1 MDEILT
7 VEQLQERLLELAKP
21 LAALDLPLLDSHG
34 ATLANDLLVDEQ
46 LAIKNGQQIGSTQI
60 ALAASLG
67 LDRLPARPHPRVVI
81 ISAGDDL
88 VEPGSKLA
96 KDDDEFESNSW
107 FLTTFMREAGAHA
120 FRVHT
125 IPETAEQLKL
135 VIEDQLVRSD
145 LIVISGESKDES
157 FDLITSVIS
166 QLGEIKVVTPNLN
179 ESGKHS
185 YGLIGPDKTPVI
197 TLPGD
202 PIANYLSAEIFIRPM
217 ILKMLAR
224 TQIHRQNKKVKLSK
238 ALVLNSDKATYV
250 RAKLNAEGQV
260 TPLANQESLATI
272 SDADCLIALPEKN
285 KKLSAGDLVEI
296 VMIKRVSN

>member
-238 ALVLNSDKATYV
+238 ALVSNSDKATYV
-250 RAKLNAEGQV
+250 RANLNAEGQV

-272 SDADCLIALPEKN
+272 SDADCLIALPEKS
-285 KKLSAGDLVEI
+285 KKLSAGDLVDL
-296 VMIKRVSN
+296 VMINRVSN

>member
-7 VEQLQERLLELAKP
+7 VGQLQERLLELAKP

-272 SDADCLIALPEKN
+272 SDADCLIALPEKS

-296 VMIKRVSN
+296 VMINRVSN

>member
-7 VEQLQERLLELAKP
+7 VGQLQERLLELAKP

-224 TQIHRQNKKVKLSK
+224 TQIHRKNKKVKLSK
-238 ALVLNSDKATYV
+238 ALVSNSDKASYV
-250 RAKLNAEGQV
+250 RAKFNKEGEV

-272 SDADCLIALPEKN
+272 SDADCLIALPEKS
-285 KKLSAGDLVEI
+285 KKLSAGDLVDL
-296 VMIKRVSN
+296 VMINRVSN

>member
-166 QLGEIKVVTPNLN
+166 QLGEIKIVTPNLN

-238 ALVLNSDKATYV
+238 ALVLNSDKATYI

-272 SDADCLIALPEKN
+272 SDADCLIALPEKS
-285 KKLSAGDLVEI
+285 KKLSAGDLVDL
-296 VMIKRVSN
+296 VMINRVSN

>member
-7 VEQLQERLLELAKP
+7 VGQLQERLLELAKP

-157 FDLITSVIS
+157 FDLIT
-166 QLGEIKVVTPNLN
+166 
-179 ESGKHS
+179 
-185 YGLIGPDKTPVI
+185 
-197 TLPGD
+197 
-202 PIANYLSAEIFIRPM
+202 
-217 ILKMLAR
+217 
-224 TQIHRQNKKVKLSK
+224 
-238 ALVLNSDKATYV
+238 
-250 RAKLNAEGQV
+250 
-260 TPLANQESLATI
+260 
-272 SDADCLIALPEKN
+272 
-285 KKLSAGDLVEI
+285 
-296 VMIKRVSN
+296 

>member
-34 ATLANDLLVDEQ
+34 ATLANDLLVDDQ

-67 LDRLPARPHPRVVI
+67 LDRLPTRPHPRVVI

-135 VIEDQLVRSD
+135 VIEDQLVRAD

-166 QLGEIKVVTPNLN
+166 KLGEIKVVTPNLN

-202 PIANYLSAEIFIRPM
+202 PIANYLSAEIFVRPM
-217 ILKMLAR
+217 ILKMLAK
-224 TQIHRQNKKVKLSK
+224 TQIYRQSKKLKLSK
-238 ALVLNSDKATYV
+238 ALDLTSDKASYV
-250 RAKLNAEGQV
+250 RAKFNKEGEV
-260 TPLANQESLATI
+260 TPLGNQESLTTL

-296 VMIKRVSN
+296 LMINRVSN

>member
-1 MDEILT
+1 MILKM
-7 VEQLQERLLELAKP
+7 LARTQIHRQNKKVKLSKALVLNSDKATYVRAKLNAEGQVTP
-21 LAALDLPLLDSHG
+21 LANQESL
-34 ATLANDLLVDEQ
+34 ATISDADCL
-46 LAIKNGQQIGSTQI
+46 I
-60 ALAASLG
+60 ALPEKSKKL
-67 LDRLPARPHPRVVI
+67 
-81 ISAGDDL
+81 SAGDDL

-166 QLGEIKVVTPNLN
+166 QLGEIKIVTPNLN

-197 TLPGD
+197 TLND
-202 PIANYLSAEIFIRPM
+202 F
-217 ILKMLAR
+217 KD
-224 TQIHRQNKKVKLSK
+224 VSK
-238 ALVLNSDKATYV
+238 NSNSP
-250 RAKLNAEGQV
+250 AKQK
-260 TPLANQESLATI
+260 S
-272 SDADCLIALPEKN
+272 K
-285 KKLSAGDLVEI
+285 
-296 VMIKRVSN
+296 IK

>member
-217 ILKMLAR
+217 ILKMLGK
-224 TQIHRQNKKVKLSK
+224 TQIHRQTKKVKLSK
-238 ALVLNSDKATYV
+238 ALDLNSDKGSYV
-250 RAKLNAEGQV
+250 RAKFNAEGQV
-260 TPLANQESLATI
+260 TPLTNQESLITL
-272 SDADCLIALPEKN
+272 SEADSLIALPEKS
-285 KKLSAGDLVEI
+285 KKLSAGDLVNVLLI
-296 VMIKRVSN
+296 NRVSN

>member
-166 QLGEIKVVTPNLN
+166 QLGEIKIVTPNLN

-250 RAKLNAEGQV
+250 RAKLNVEGQV

-272 SDADCLIALPEKN
+272 SDADCLIALPEKS
-285 KKLSAGDLVEI
+285 KKLSAGDLVDL
-296 VMIKRVSN
+296 VMINRVSN

>member
-34 ATLANDLLVDEQ
+34 ATLANDLLVDDQ

-67 LDRLPARPHPRVVI
+67 LDRLPTRPHPRVVI

-135 VIEDQLVRSD
+135 VIEDQLVRAD

-166 QLGEIKVVTPNLN
+166 KLGEIKVVTPNLN

-202 PIANYLSAEIFIRPM
+202 PIANYLSAEIFVRPM
-217 ILKMLAR
+217 ILKMLAK
-224 TQIHRQNKKVKLSK
+224 TQIYRQSKKLKLSK
-238 ALVLNSDKATYV
+238 ALPLTSDKASYV
-250 RAKLNAEGQV
+250 RAKFNKEGEV
-260 TPLANQESLATI
+260 TPLGNQESLTTL

-296 VMIKRVSN
+296 LMINRVSN

>member
-34 ATLANDLLVDEQ
+34 ATLASDLLVDEK

-202 PIANYLSAEIFIRPM
+202 PIANYLSAEIFIRPI
-217 ILKMLAR
+217 ILKMLAK

-272 SDADCLIALPEKN
+272 SDADCLIALPEKS
-285 KKLSAGDLVEI
+285 KKLSAGDLVDL
-296 VMIKRVSN
+296 VMINRVSN

>member
-1 MDEILT
+1 MLF
-7 VEQLQERLLELAKP
+7 R
-21 LAALDLPLLDSHG
+21 S
-34 ATLANDLLVDEQ
+34 
-46 LAIKNGQQIGSTQI
+46 
-60 ALAASLG
+60 SLG

-238 ALVLNSDKATYV
+238 ALASNSDKATYV

-296 VMIKRVSN
+296 VMINRVSN